1 MTRFGWRDLTHAFD
15 EMSRMRQD
23 MDSLFTGTWD
33 RTYNV
38 YPAINIYD
46 DGESYV
52 ARAEM
57 PGVDAASLDVSVTG
71 NTLTIK
77 GERKPEPLPQGASSH
92 RRECDAGKFSRSFRL
107 SEAVDSTKV
116 MALFKHGVL
125 EVVMPRADIAKAR
138 KVQIVAE
145 QA

>member
-1 MTRFGWRDLTHAFD
+1 MN
-15 EMSRMRQD
+15 RMRQD

-33 RTYNV
+33 RPYNV

-71 NTLTIK
+71 NTLTVK
-77 GERKPEPLPQGASSH
+77 GERKPEPLPAGASSH
-92 RRECDAGKFSRSFRL
+92 RRECDCGKFSRSFRL
-107 SEAVDSTKV
+107 SEAVDSSKV
-116 MALFKHGVL
+116 SAVFTNGVL
-125 EVVMPRADIAKAR
+125 EVLMPRADIAKAR
-138 KVQIVAE
+138 KVQILAE
-145 QA
+145 QR

>member
-1 MTRFGWRDLTHAFD
+1 MTRFGWRDLTQAFN
-15 EMSRMRQD
+15 EMHRVRQE

-33 RTYNV
+33 RAYNV

-52 ARAEM
+52 ARAEL
-57 PGVDAASLDVSVTG
+57 PGVEAASLDVSVTG

-77 GERKPEPLPQGASSH
+77 GERQPEPVPQGASSH
-92 RRECDAGKFSRSFRL
+92 RRECDCGKFSRSFRL
-107 SEAVDSTKV
+107 SEAVDSSKV
-116 MALFKHGVL
+116 MAVFKHGVL
-125 EVVMPRADIAKAR
+125 DVVMPRADIAKAR

-145 QA
+145 Q